1 MQRRALFLVLTLAC
15 AAVYAVGCHESVH
28 DPKTYDR
35 EAQYIGL
42 NEKSV
47 AVIVAMSDQTEYKY
61 PNARRQLAREITRRL
76 ALNVPGVTVVDPDR
90 ILAWQQQNPY
100 WTARTPSQIIE
111 ALNVDRMIMV
121 EVGEYRLTESGD
133 ANIKR
138 GVISANVN
146 VVEAD
151 ALDPDDYAFTA
162 PLRVSFP
169 DEFRTR
175 VGLVSASADDILTI
189 TVSRFTEDAAGM
201 FYDHSVIR

>member
-1 MQRRALFLVLTLAC
+1 MDRRAPLLVLTLLC
-15 AAVYAVGCHESVH
+15 AALCIVGCHESVH

-35 EAQYIGL
+35 TAQYTGL
-42 NEKSV
+42 NGQSV
-47 AVIVAMSDQTEYKY
+47 AVIVALSDQSEYKY
-61 PNARRQLAREITRRL
+61 PNARRQLAREITRRI

-90 ILAWQQQNPY
+90 ILIWQQENPF
-100 WTARTPSQIIE
+100 WTARTPGQLID
-111 ALNVDRMIMV
+111 ALNVDRLIMV
-121 EVGEYRLTESGD
+121 EVGEYRVTESGD
-133 ANIKR
+133 TNIKR
-138 GVISANVN
+138 GVISANIN

-151 ALDPDDYAFTA
+151 ALDPDDYGFTS

-175 VGLVSASADDILTI
+175 VGLVSATADDIQTI